1 MISVWITREIQA
13 VASTYPDSGSNPQ
26 ITYLYLHHLMMTE
39 KMFKIKDDM
48 ALSILLENPI
58 P

>member
-26 ITYLYLHHLMMTE
+26 ITYRYLHQLMMTE

-48 ALSILLENPI
+48 ALSIFV
-58 P
+58 